1 MDEFPGNPPNPPL
14 LKGGWG
20 DSGKTEGGEIM
31 EASKKFQP
39 ATDES
44 DLLYDKFSDLHFKR
58 EGLKKFANLVRTA
71 LNDLGIAHIQFN
83 CINKS
88 VLIDAQKH
96 PENYPTLMVRVA
108 GYSAYFTDI
117 GKDIQDDIISRSEHR
132 FN

>member
-1 MDEFPGNPPNPPL
+1 M
-14 LKGGWG
+14 K
-20 DSGKTEGGEIM
+20 
-31 EASKKFQP
+31 ASRKFDP
-39 ATDES
+39 APEES
-44 DLLYDKFSDLHFKR
+44 DLLHDPFSGLDFKR

-83 CINKS
+83 CIKKS
-88 VLIDAQKH
+88 ILVDAQKH

-108 GYSAYFTDI
+108 GYSAYFTDL

>member
-1 MDEFPGNPPNPPL
+1 
-14 LKGGWG
+14 
-20 DSGKTEGGEIM
+20 M
-31 EASKKFQP
+31 EASRKLTPQ
-39 ATDES
+39 DGES
-44 DLLYDKFSDLHFKR
+44 DLIYDKFSDLQFKR
-58 EGLKKFANLVRTA
+58 EGLKKFASLIRTA

-83 CINKS
+83 CINKF
-88 VLIDAQKH
+88 VLIDAQRH

>member
-1 MDEFPGNPPNPPL
+1 MKARQFNTAPEE
-14 LKGGWG
+14 
-20 DSGKTEGGEIM
+20 T
-31 EASKKFQP
+31 
-39 ATDES
+39 
-44 DLLYDKFSDLHFKR
+44 DLLYDRFSDLHFKR
-58 EGLKKFANLVRTA
+58 EGLKKFANLIRTA

-117 GKDIQDDIISRSEHR
+117 GKDRQDDIISRSEHR